1 MAKDEGRSPSG
12 TQYDDDRQVI
22 RLPRQRLNDDPEQP
36 AVRRGG
42 KPGERIVRLQRP
54 SERRFRSE
62 EPGTLRATDVA
73 TQPRTG
79 AERAWRSM
87 RRVMLGAP
95 LSTEVQEEQRLS
107 KVKALAVF
115 SSDALSTSAYAT
127 DEILIELS
135 AAGAGALSYSVPIA
149 LVIAC
154 LLGVVAFSYRQTIKA
169 YPNGGGAYI
178 VARENLGEAAGLTA
192 AASLAVDYVLT
203 VAVSIAAG
211 VLAITSAFPE
221 VAGFKIEIALAC
233 VLFITVANLR
243 GIKESGTLFALPT
256 YGFILSFMFGL
267 GGLVAV
273 TFAAAIA
280 GSEWGWGTLKSAVA
294 RGASRTR

>member
-1 MAKDEGRSPSG
+1 MADYEGRSPAA

-22 RLPRQRLNDDPEQP
+22 RLPRQRQNEDPEQP
-36 AVRRGG
+36 AVRQGS
-42 KPGERIVRLQRP
+42 KPGERVVRLQRP

-73 TQPRTG
+73 TQPRTSS
-79 AERAWRSM
+79 ERAWRSL
-87 RRVMLGAP
+87 RRVLLGAP

-107 KVKALAVF
+107 KLKALAVF
-115 SSDALSTSAYAT
+115 SSDALSSSAYAT
-127 DEILIELS
+127 DEILIVLA

-149 LVIAC
+149 LVIAG
-154 LLGVVAFSYRQTIKA
+154 LLAVVAFSYRQTIKA
-169 YPNGGGAYI
+169 YPSGGGAYI
-178 VARENLGEAAGLTA
+178 VARENLGEAPGLIA

-221 VAGFKIEIALAC
+221 VASFKIEIALAC

-243 GIKESGTLFALPT
+243 GIKESGTIFAIPT
-256 YGFILSFMFGL
+256 YGFVFSFLFL
-267 GGLVAV
+267 IVLGLVRV
-273 TFAAAIA
+273 I
-280 GSEWGWGTLKSAVA
+280 
-294 RGASRTR
+294 